1 MNPFNK
7 FNRWFNL
14 AKKSFEFDPTAF
26 ALSTS
31 LNNKPDVRMVLLKKV
46 LPDGF
51 VFFTNIKSKKGKQ
64 FIKNNNLAMCFY
76 WESLKKQIRISGKGS
91 VINDKDSDLYFSSRP
106 RKSQLGAWA
115 SKQSTEIQS
124 RKVLIS
130 RFKKY
135 EKKFKNIK
143 VSRPPYWVGIKIAPT
158 CFEFWQGD
166 KFRLHEREIYN
177 LKQKVWQK
185 KILSP

>member
-1 MNPFNK
+1 
-7 FNRWFNL
+7 
-14 AKKSFEFDPTAF
+14 
-26 ALSTS
+26 
-31 LNNKPDVRMVLLKKV
+31 
-46 LPDGF
+46 
-51 VFFTNIKSKKGKQ
+51 
-64 FIKNNNLAMCFY
+64 MCFY

-130 RFKKY
+130 RFEKY
-135 EKKFKNIK
+135 EKQFENTK
-143 VSRPPYWVGIKIAPT
+143 VSRPPYWVGIKIAPKS
-158 CFEFWQGD
+158 FEFWQGD
-166 KFRLHEREIYN
+166 RFRLHEREVYN

>member
-31 LNNKPDVRMVLLKKV
+31 LNNKPDVRMVLLKKI

-51 VFFTNIKSKKGKQ
+51 VFFTNIKSNKGKQ

-130 RFKKY
+130 RLKKY
-135 EKKFKNIK
+135 EKKFKNTR
-143 VSRPPYWVGIKIAPT
+143 VSRPPYWVGIKISPT

-166 KFRLHEREIYN
+166 KFRLHEREVYN